1 LETVRVLI
9 ERGANVNAKRVVGD
23 VGNAWTPLHLAAE
36 NDQVECA
43 HLLLETGAD
52 PDPKDEYGQTPLFLA
67 AEENNHGAGQA
78 ELVAP
83 DVARLLIKHGASVR
97 GTNVH
102 QTWTGVSPDTGIE
115 ARLEALE
122 LVKQATQEMK

>member
-1 LETVRVLI
+1 MRVLI
-9 ERGANVNAKRVVGD
+9 ERGANINAKRVVGD

-43 HLLLETGAD
+43 HLLLEVGAD
-52 PDPKDEYGQTPLFLA
+52 LDPQDEYGQTPLFLA
-67 AEENNHGAGQA
+67 AGQENNHGAGQA
-78 ELVAP
+78 ELMAP
-83 DVARLLIKHGASVR
+83 DVARLLIEHGASIS

-102 QTWTGVSPDTGIE
+102 QTWTGVNPDAGIE

-122 LVKQATQEMK
+122 LVKQATQGMKW